1 MHENRLFLRA
11 LLRALIAE
19 RPDAQGL
26 YIPRGEAGMIRMIR
40 ALLALRPP
48 RADDPLAGEIEAF
61 RRLAGE
67 GLPRE

>member
-26 YIPRGEAGMIRMIR
+26 YIPRGGRTTRWPARSKRSAGLQARACPGNELRAIRCP
-40 ALLALRPP
+40 AH
-48 RADDPLAGEIEAF
+48 
-61 RRLAGE
+61 RR
-67 GLPRE
+67 